1 MDDQK
6 NDQNN
11 AESFKV
17 VLMGESGVGKTSI
30 LNRFTKDTFK
40 ENIMST
46 AGVTFI
52 SKILEYPDLKK
63 NCKLDVNIYN
73 IYNKF

>member
-40 ENIMST
+40 ENIMYN
-46 AGVTFI
+46 ADVKFN
-52 SKILEYPDLKK
+52 SKILE
-63 NCKLDVNIYN
+63 
-73 IYNKF
+73 

>member
-52 SKILEYPDLKK
+52 SKIFEYPDLKK

-73 IYNKF
+73 I

>member
-1 MDDQK
+1 MDDKK

-73 IYNKF
+73 I